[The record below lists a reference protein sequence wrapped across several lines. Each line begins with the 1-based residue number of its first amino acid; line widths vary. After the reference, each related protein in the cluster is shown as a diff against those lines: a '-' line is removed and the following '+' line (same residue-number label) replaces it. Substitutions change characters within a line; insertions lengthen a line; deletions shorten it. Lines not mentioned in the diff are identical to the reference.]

1 MFSRSVD
8 VLVTDLSAVAIDE
21 DLLSVEELG
30 RALRFSSP
38 ESLTYYLAA
47 HVWLRRRLAEYLDV
61 PAAELCFENGEHGK
75 PALVAPS
82 TDLSFNL
89 AYSGWSA
96 VLAIGFRNDLGVDI
110 EAHTGSGV
118 HGETIDRTLTPR
130 ERDIVIRSIDRERA
144 YLGFW
149 VRKEALAKATGIAVD
164 RSIELTDVSGL
175 APVRVNDH
183 EIIDVNV
190 GDGLAAA
197 VAVPHGTTV
206 NVVLDHAIGASDSER
221 SPLPLA
227 VAAS

>member
-8 VLVTDLSAVAIDE
+8 VLVTDLSTVAIDE
-21 DLLSVEELG
+21 DLLSVAELG
-30 RALRFSSP
+30 RALRFGSP
-38 ESLTYYLAA
+38 QSLIYYLAA
-47 HVWLRRRLAEYLDV
+47 HAWLRRRLADYLDCA
-61 PAAELCFENGEHGK
+61 PADIRFENGEHGK
-75 PALVAPS
+75 PALVVPT

-89 AYSGWSA
+89 AYSGWSG

-110 EAHTGSGV
+110 ETCIGADVSN
-118 HGETIDRTLTPR
+118 ETIDRVMTSR

-149 VRKEALAKATGIAVD
+149 VRKEALAKARGIAVD

-183 EIIDVNV
+183 EITDINV

-197 VAVPHGTTV
+197 VAAPHGSTI
-206 NVVLDHAIGASDSER
+206 NVVLDHTMTEQDSER
-221 SPLPLA
+221 SQQRQ
-227 VAAS
+227 VAAAS